1 MDEGVEITLVLLRGN
16 VPSPSLRINSE
27 SGILHKD
34 YDNISAQTYLNRITW
49 GDWIMLDAWRLL
61 WGSVAW
67 SFCI

>member
-34 YDNISAQTYLNRITW
+34 YDNISAQTYLNRIT
-49 GDWIMLDAWRLL
+49 
-61 WGSVAW
+61 
-67 SFCI
+67 